1 MYVHEIIKIG
11 QAGVLMV
18 WKSVLPNDI
27 CTFNLFKKVKDNNL
41 NVETTLSLFDTY
53 VSSVLH

>member
-1 MYVHEIIKIG
+1 MYVHEMIKIG

-27 CTFNLFKKVKDNNL
+27 CTFNLFKKVKDIII
-41 NVETTLSLFDTY
+41 
-53 VSSVLH
+53 